1 MLASVRDDKA
11 AILRFA
17 GHELDRSRFE
27 LRRAGEP
34 VPIEPQALDV
44 LAYLAM
50 HHDRVV
56 TREELLD
63 HVWGD
68 RFVSASAVSTRIKD
82 ARRAVGDDGEL
93 QAVIKTVHGRGFRLV
108 CDVEEVT
115 DEASPDAV
123 AALPGRSL
131 RRMASTFVGRDEE
144 LDSLSEL
151 LSRARLLTLCGPG
164 GIGKTRLALELA
176 SRVSRRYADGAR
188 LLELAEL
195 PDGADVVA
203 TVAAAA
209 GVQQRPGTELVDRV
223 VDALAGR
230 HVLLVVDNCEHVAGS
245 AATLVRRLVEATG
258 GVDVLATGRHPLHL
272 DGEQVWPVRPLPW
285 STAGSSAAIQLFLDR
300 AASLDRTGWVDS
312 LDLAQVERVCEMVD
326 GIPLC
331 IELAASRARHVGLG
345 ALLDELG
352 DAIPLVAIGRA
363 DRHHSAQSVIAWSH
377 DRLPQEPRVLFD
389 RVSLFAGPFEA
400 SAAARLAG
408 AEDERAAADLLS
420 VLVDRSMVTVDHRG
434 LAARYRVLAPLRD
447 FGRHQLEQSAD
458 NDVVHRRHLEWVVSG
473 ASAAD
478 EALRG
483 PAGAAA
489 MITLEGLVPEL
500 PRARLTV
507 AAHDDATAKEELARA
522 LLVFGQEQG
531 RVELLMP
538 QPLDADAAPVC
549 QAAAAVAGWQLGDI
563 DAATAGAQRAVDRA
577 THVRDAAL
585 ARLSLAGVCQVR
597 GDHERAVQ
605 LGREMSDLAV
615 RGDDPL
621 LGTMAHVVQA
631 LSCAALGRTADAV
644 REAERSAGIAQ
655 QSGSP
660 LASGW
665 AAYAQGEARLERDPG
680 QALDYLERA
689 RALGRSAGS
698 RLLTGVAGLSWVS
711 LRARSTTD
719 EESLAGFTEII
730 DHWARAGT
738 AVHQWTTLR
747 NLVQVLAQRGADED
761 AARLHSALTASPRG
775 AAPQG
780 AEAARLA
787 DEMRRVE
794 ARLGPQRFS
803 ELTADGARW
812 SDAEV
817 VARSR
822 AACRVGAGAIPP
834 D

>member
-272 DGEQVWPVRPLPW
+272 DGEQ
-285 STAGSSAAIQLFLDR
+285 
-300 AASLDRTGWVDS
+300 
-312 LDLAQVERVCEMVD
+312 VD

-605 LGREMSDLAV
+605 LGREMSDLAA

-719 EESLAGFTEII
+719 EESLAGFAEII

-747 NLVQVLAQRGADED
+747 NLVQVLAQRGA
-761 AARLHSALTASPRG
+761 
-775 AAPQG
+775 
-780 AEAARLA
+780 
-787 DEMRRVE
+787 
-794 ARLGPQRFS
+794 
-803 ELTADGARW
+803 
-812 SDAEV
+812 
-817 VARSR
+817 
-822 AACRVGAGAIPP
+822 
-834 D
+834 